1 FNFAMNAKRRPGSTF
16 KPLAVYAPRMDLGM
30 LQPATILADVADR
43 PGYSP
48 EHYGDTDYGLVTAG
62 EAFKKSHNTSTDE
75 AYKKIIN
82 EKPAENYLDKMNL
95 NLTKD
100 DKTNPS
106 LALGTN
112 VVSVEQNTSAFSTL
126 GNKGE
131 YADSYMIDNIKTNDG
146 DKIYE

>member
-1 FNFAMNAKRRPGSTF
+1 
-16 KPLAVYAPRMDLGM
+16 
-30 LQPATILADVADR
+30 
-43 PGYSP
+43 
-48 EHYGDTDYGLVTAG
+48 
-62 EAFKKSHNTSTDE
+62 
-75 AYKKIIN
+75 
-82 EKPAENYLDKMNL
+82 NL

-146 DKIYE
+146 DKIYEHKLDAVDVLSPQAAYLTIDMMRDVLTVGTSTFISSQLNDSIVDWVGTTRSSDGYLDAWFVGVIPNVPVGTWIVYETQSSIWCDNCSYSYS